1 MLSTQL
7 LCTNLIGM
15 RTIGVIFMGI
25 GLLFAVSCKRND
37 GIVNEGYVLDI
48 PPHFP
53 EMEIPK
59 DNPLTPEKIAF
70 GKKLFEEKRLSK
82 DATIACISCHNPG
95 HAFSDTVQF
104 SEGVDHQFG
113 DRNSQPIFNVG
124 YHPAFFRDGGALTLE
139 MQVVAPI
146 ENELEMNA
154 NIAEVCLMLDKDP
167 EYHALAKEIFGTDF
181 TPNVLSK
188 SLASY
193 LRTLISGNSRYD
205 QYVLGDKGALTEL
218 ELEGFELYDG
228 KAGCFK
234 CHDGFDFTDYTYQN
248 IGLYAEYQDLGRMKL
263 TADSVDMGLFM
274 VPSLRNLSYTAPYM
288 HDGSLETLEEVIDL
302 YNEGGKGHWNQDFR
316 IFPLDLTDH
325 EKGAL
330 KAFLLTLNDE
340 SFVKDH

>member
-1 MLSTQL
+1 MRHL
-7 LCTNLIGM
+7 LWTVILLLTLNACVQD
-15 RTIGVIFMGI
+15 GV
-25 GLLFAVSCKRND
+25 LDD
-37 GIVNEGYVLDI
+37 GGYVLEL

-53 EMEIPK
+53 EMEIPE

-70 GKKLFEEKRLSK
+70 GKMLFEEKQLSQ
-82 DATIACISCHNPG
+82 DNSIACISCHNPAQ
-95 HAFSDTVQF
+95 AFSDTVQF
-104 SEGVDHQFG
+104 SLGVDGQSG
-113 DRNSQPIFNVG
+113 ERNSTPIFNVG

-146 ENELEMNA
+146 ENPLEMNA
-154 NIAEVCLMLDKDP
+154 NIAEVCLKLDADP
-167 EYHALAKEIFGTDF
+167 EYHALAMEIFGTPF

-205 QYVLGDKGALTEL
+205 QYLIGNESALSSL
-218 ELEGFELYDG
+218 EKEGFDLYDG

-248 IGLYAEYQDLGRMKL
+248 IGLYKDYNDPGRMKL
-263 TADSVDMGLFM
+263 TADSADMGMFM

-288 HDGSLETLEEVIDL
+288 HDGSLSTLEEVIEL
-302 YNEGGKGHWNQDFR
+302 YDEGGKGHWNQDFR
-316 IFPLDLTDH
+316 IFPLELTEH
-325 EKGAL
+325 EKTAL

-340 SFVKDH
+340 DFLKGD

>member
-1 MLSTQL
+1 
-7 LCTNLIGM
+7 M
-15 RTIGVIFMGI
+15 RTFNVIWIGI
-25 GLLFAVSCKRND
+25 GFFFFISCSQNA
-37 GIVNEGYVLDI
+37 GIDNVGYVLELPAHFPKMDI
-48 PPHFP
+48 PL
-53 EMEIPK
+53 

-70 GKKLFEEKRLSK
+70 GKKLFEEKKLSG
-82 DATIACISCHNPG
+82 DGTLACISCHDPK

-104 SEGVDHQFG
+104 SIGVGNQLG
-113 DRNSQPIFNVG
+113 ERNSTPIFNVG

-154 NIAEVCLMLDKDP
+154 NIAEVCLLLDQDE
-167 EYHALAKEIFGTDF
+167 EYHALAKEIFGTEF
-181 TPNVLSK
+181 NPNVLSK

-205 QYVLGDKGALTEL
+205 QYVLGDKTVLSEL
-218 ELEGFELYDG
+218 EKEGFDLYDG

-248 IGLYAEYQDLGRMKL
+248 IGLYSEYEDLGRMKL
-263 TADSVDMGLFM
+263 TADSADMGMFM

-288 HDGSLETLEEVIDL
+288 HDGSLSTLEEVIDL
-302 YNEGGKGHWNQDFR
+302 YDEGGKGHWNQDFR

-325 EKGAL
+325 EKEAL

-340 SFVKDH
+340 SFIKNN